1 MVVVCDCGVA
11 RCVRL
16 LSRAPA
22 LVSRPPACSPV
33 PSEATLS
40 PPPRGHHTPTPPEQA
55 LAARI
60 WHIFGRAGASNAA
73 QPPTLT
79 TNRIP
84 NPLAPLYDIH
94 VVCYRRGG
102 NQPPHTTTHPYIL
115 DRAAWLPP
123 LRFARAVVLRRC
135 CRDFRGCCSRALA
148 LAVCTCGKEKGV
160 VCGWLMV
167 VCDFVCG
174 CVRFD

>member
-1 MVVVCDCGVA
+1 MCVVVCDLIDGG
-11 RCVRL
+11 CVRL
-16 LSRAPA
+16 WCGEVCATTFPRTRSGIT
-22 LVSRPPACSPV
+22 PACLLPRPV
-33 PSEATLS
+33 
-40 PPPRGHHTPTPPEQA
+40 RGHPKPSTTRPSHAHTTRASIGRPHLA
-55 LAARI
+55 L
-60 WHIFGRAGASNAA
+60 IFGRAGASNAA

-123 LRFARAVVLRRC
+123 HS
-135 CRDFRGCCSRALA
+135 DSRARSS
-148 LAVCTCGKEKGV
+148 CGGV
-160 VCGWLMV
+160 VVTSVAAVRARWRSQQVRVGKKKGWCAV
-167 VCDFVCG
+167 G
-174 CVRFD
+174 

>member
-1 MVVVCDCGVA
+1 MCVVVCDLIDGG
-11 RCVRL
+11 CVRL
-16 LSRAPA
+16 WCGEVCATTFPRTRSGIT
-22 LVSRPPACSPV
+22 PACPV
-33 PSEATLS
+33 
-40 PPPRGHHTPTPPEQA
+40 RGHPKPSTTRPSHAHTTRASIGRPHLA
-55 LAARI
+55 L
-60 WHIFGRAGASNAA
+60 IFGRAGASNAA

-135 CRDFRGCCSRALA
+135 CRDFGGCCSRVRWRSQTVRVGKKKGWC
-148 LAVCTCGKEKGV
+148 AVG
-160 VCGWLMV
+160 
-167 VCDFVCG
+167 
-174 CVRFD
+174 

>member
-22 LVSRPPACSPV
+22 LVSHPPACSPV

-40 PPPRGHHTPTPPEQA
+40 PPPRGHHTPTRPEQA

-115 DRAAWLPP
+115 DRAAWRPP
-123 LRFARAVVLRRC
+123 TPIRAR
-135 CRDFRGCCSRALA
+135 SS
-148 LAVCTCGKEKGV
+148 CGGV
-160 VCGWLMV
+160 VVTSVAAAVRARWRSQSVRVGKKKGWCAV
-167 VCDFVCG
+167 G
-174 CVRFD
+174 

>member
-94 VVCYRRGG
+94 MWATGAAATNHRTRRRTPTYWTARLGS
-102 NQPPHTTTHPYIL
+102 PHS
-115 DRAAWLPP
+115 D
-123 LRFARAVVLRRC
+123 
-135 CRDFRGCCSRALA
+135 SRARSS
-148 LAVCTCGKEKGV
+148 CGGV
-160 VCGWLMV
+160 VVTSVAAVRARWRSQSVRVGKKKGWCAV
-167 VCDFVCG
+167 G
-174 CVRFD
+174 